1 MAFSS
6 PKDIKGLK
14 ITDQFCLF
22 MFPKTSENLLENS
35 IRLHYLC
42 QSVLRHSTLHFF
54 NCLLTGDLLI
64 LHIFYAGVRNPCL
77 DFVFCFFDGVFWLNF
92 LISLHRKE
100 AKYTSFNT
108 IFVTHFFHVP
118 LLLLSDFFAS
128 FFPFVPFLEFVK
140 FLIKAGSKQ
149 LCMIIYN

>member
-1 MAFSS
+1 MVFSS

-14 ITDQFCLF
+14 ITDQCCLF

-92 LISLHRKE
+92 LISLHQKE

-108 IFVTHFFHVP
+108 IFVTHFFP
-118 LLLLSDFFAS
+118 YTPFTSFLLLCFFLSFCS
-128 FFPFVPFLEFVK
+128 FSRICKVFNKSRFKTTLHDH
-140 FLIKAGSKQ
+140 L
-149 LCMIIYN
+149 

>member
-14 ITDQFCLF
+14 ITDQCCLF

-77 DFVFCFFDGVFWLNF
+77 HCVFCFFDGVFWLNF

-100 AKYTSFNT
+100 AKYANFNT
-108 IFVTHFFHVP
+108 IFVTHFFP
-118 LLLLSDFFAS
+118 YTSFTSFLLLCFFLSFCS
-128 FFPFVPFLEFVK
+128 FSRICSF
-140 FLIKAGSKQ
+140 
-149 LCMIIYN
+149 